1 MNAVVIY
8 GSCYGS
14 TQAYAEY
21 IAQELSCPAV
31 SAKEVTRADVEG
43 RELIVF
49 GGGAYAGSIA
59 GAKRAAKLEK
69 YFGQA
74 KLLCFTCGLADPAKA
89 KTQDEARALL
99 NKAFPRHAGMPVFCL
114 RGDMDYARLSA
125 GHRMMMAMLI
135 AFLKRKKERSEEDEQ
150 LLATYGQKIEFLDL
164 STAQPVIAAAKASAG
179 EQGG

>member
-31 SAKEVTRADVEG
+31 SAKEATRADVEG
-43 RELIVF
+43 RGLIVF

-99 NKAFPRHAGMPVFCL
+99 NKAFPLHAGMPVFCL

-125 GHRMMMAMLI
+125 GHRAMMAMLI

-150 LLATYGQKIEFLDL
+150 LLATYGQKVEFLDL
-164 STAQPVIAAAKASAG
+164 STAQPLIEAAKR
-179 EQGG
+179 

>member
-59 GAKRAAKLEK
+59 GAKKAAKLEK

-99 NKAFPRHAGMPVFCL
+99 NKAFPLHAGMPVFCL
-114 RGDMDYARLSA
+114 RGNMDYARLSA
-125 GHRMMMAMLI
+125 GHRAMMAMLI

-164 STAQPVIAAAKASAG
+164 STAQPFIEAAKR
-179 EQGG
+179 